1 MACVDRAELAAV
13 LRTARARVKPADVG
27 LPAGPRRQV
36 PGLRREEVAQLA
48 GLGVDYV
55 VRLEQGRGPRP
66 STQVLSALARAL
78 RLSDD
83 DRDTLFRLAGSAP
96 PQAGRVPML
105 VRPSVL
111 RLLDRMS
118 DLPALVL
125 SAKSDVLAWNP
136 LAAALFGDFS
146 ELPPARRN
154 LIRQRFLGA
163 GLGRITLS
171 PDSDSAADCVACLR
185 TAQAR
190 YPQDPDLTRL
200 ITDLRA
206 GSARFDSLWQA
217 GRSGRLRAGST
228 TITHP
233 ELGPLTLDCDIL
245 LEPEADQTVLVYSA
259 TPGTPEASAL
269 ELLRV
274 TGLEQFTY

>member
-1 MACVDRAELAAV
+1 MVCVDRAELAAV
-13 LRTARARVKPADVG
+13 LRTARSRVKPADVG

-83 DRDTLFRLAGSAP
+83 DRDMLFRLAGSAP
-96 PQAGRVPML
+96 PHAGRVPTL

-125 SAKSDVLAWNP
+125 SAKSDVLAWNS
-136 LAAALFGDFS
+136 LATALFGDFS
-146 ELPPARRN
+146 QVPPARRN
-154 LIRQRFLGA
+154 LIRQRFLGT
-163 GLGRITLS
+163 GIGRITLS

-190 YPQDPDLTRL
+190 YPDDPDLARL

-206 GSARFDSLWQA
+206 GSTRFASLWQA
-217 GRSGRLRAGST
+217 ARSGRLRAGST

-233 ELGPLTLDCDIL
+233 ELGPLTLDCDVL
-245 LEPEADQTVLVYSA
+245 LVPEADQTVLVYSA
-259 TPGTPEASAL
+259 EPGTSSASAL